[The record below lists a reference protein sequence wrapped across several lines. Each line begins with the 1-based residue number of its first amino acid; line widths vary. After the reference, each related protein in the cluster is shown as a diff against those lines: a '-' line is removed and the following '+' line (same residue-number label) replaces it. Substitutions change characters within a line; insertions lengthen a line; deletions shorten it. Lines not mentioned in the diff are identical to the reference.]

1 MSKLITVSDMS
12 IELLEE
18 LAQLTGKSQQ
28 KLVEQ
33 AILVFYHQQQLKKA
47 NKQYA
52 QLEGSSGICKVIV
65 EEEIVWDSILL
76 DGLEDKE

>member
-1 MSKLITVSDMS
+1 MS